1 MISNEMTL
9 LDRLNEIVDEIH
21 IEEVKKIVITLSK
34 INQLK
39 HKLEK
44 NLIDEKFY
52 NKVEESLKDEFNIK
66 RLKIVYVT
74 SDKESILYSSEDL
87 NSKYKHLYEYNVSK
101 LEEIKIYFDMYELT
115 EYNILSLNTYL
126 KEIVHLFYLQHILL
140 NVKQTSTID
149 PLTQLHNRTSF
160 NQEMKT
166 LVPLAI
172 REKMKFGVLIVNVDR
187 FRAVNDEHGDE
198 FGDEFLKLYAKVI
211 KENIR
216 TSDIAVRFSGA
227 EFLVLFIN
235 VESESMTLK
244 LADKIRKKLTAVY
257 MITKNNDK
265 FKKTVCIGVSMFPE
279 DSRDIHQVIKFAE
292 MALSDAQSKGRNN
305 IERYKND
312 FFNKIDFF

>member
-1 MISNEMTL
+1 MNSNEMTL

-21 IEEVKKIVITLSK
+21 LEEVKKIVSTLSK

-44 NLIDEKFY
+44 NLIDETFY
-52 NKVEESLKDEFNIK
+52 EKVEESLQEEFHIN

-74 SDKESILYSSEDL
+74 SNKKSILFTSEETKSS
-87 NSKYKHLYEYNVSK
+87 YKHLYEYNVSK
-101 LEEIKIYFDMYELT
+101 IEEIKIYFDMDMLT
-115 EYNILSLNTYL
+115 EYKVLSLNTYL

-140 NVKQTSTID
+140 NVKQTSMVD

-172 REKMKFGVLIVNVDR
+172 REKMKFGVLLINIDR

-198 FGDEFLKLYAKVI
+198 FGDDFLKLYSKVL

-216 TSDIAVRFSGA
+216 TSDIAVRFSGG

-235 VESESMTLK
+235 IESESMTLK
-244 LADKIRKKLTAVY
+244 LAEKIRKKLTEVY

-279 DSRDIHQVIKFAE
+279 DSIDINQVIKFAE
-292 MALSDAQSKGRNN
+292 IALSDAQSKGRNN